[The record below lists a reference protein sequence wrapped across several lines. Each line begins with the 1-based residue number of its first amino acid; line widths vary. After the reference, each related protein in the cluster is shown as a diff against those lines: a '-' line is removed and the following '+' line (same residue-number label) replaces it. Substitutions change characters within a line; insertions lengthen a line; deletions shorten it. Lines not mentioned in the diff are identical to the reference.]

1 MLGGVRQN
9 ICAMARAGEPPTHP
23 EQENAKQ
30 LFVNTWQVGGSV
42 IGKVENTR
50 QHSSNLWKILATFGN
65 FVISGM
71 CPKLAVFTQFT
82 LPGATHTN
90 S

>member
-1 MLGGVRQN
+1 MLGGVQNMQN

-50 QHSSNLWKILATFGN
+50 
-65 FVISGM
+65 
-71 CPKLAVFTQFT
+71 
-82 LPGATHTN
+82 
-90 S
+90 